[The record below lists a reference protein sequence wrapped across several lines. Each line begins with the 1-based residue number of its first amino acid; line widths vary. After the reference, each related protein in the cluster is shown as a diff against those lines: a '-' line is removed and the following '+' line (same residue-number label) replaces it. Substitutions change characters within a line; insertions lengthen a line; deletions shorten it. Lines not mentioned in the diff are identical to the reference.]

1 VELTAVCDEEAEHGL
16 WLHYSYG
23 NEYIKNGQYG
33 GSAEFV
39 EITRARAKAAARRAG
54 WIIPT
59 KSSDRTLCPHHAK
72 GRHK

>member
-1 VELTAVCDEEAEHGL
+1 VPTSITVELTAVCDEEAEHGL

-23 NEYIKNGQYG
+23 NEYIKN
-33 GSAEFV
+33 EFV